1 MFGLNTSV
9 AQLQFF
15 FLPTS
20 SSHSPCFVRVALFRS
35 RAIEGWRGVVRS
47 MPMCIYA
54 VGAYTLKGY
63 SGGYGVNYVVYVW
76 TGRIRMEYRS

>member
-1 MFGLNTSV
+1 MLVLLRFV
-9 AQLQFF
+9 

-47 MPMCIYA
+47 MPC
-54 VGAYTLKGY
+54 VSTQWAYTLKGY
-63 SGGYGVNYVVYVW
+63 SGGSYRVTYVVYVW
-76 TGRIRMEYRS
+76 TGRICWSVGVRYIYI